1 MNVRSER
8 RVPSLGRR
16 TVAAV
21 LVAGLVML
29 AAACGSD
36 GRGSG
41 GSASGTSYGGPASSG
56 TSYGGPARGPAS
68 GNDPVSRQRYG
79 GTYAN
84 GVATGDTEEGAA
96 FARWVLDQDPRGEY
110 LTDAVV
116 RDDSHL
122 GVKVQPT
129 ISRGDLQQL
138 MESLATG
145 MARQFPGRP
154 IQVSAFYQ
162 SGDKLAEAYY
172 DPSRGRVDVQ
182 MTRG

>member
-1 MNVRSER
+1 
-8 RVPSLGRR
+8 
-16 TVAAV
+16 
-21 LVAGLVML
+21 ML

-36 GRGSG
+36 ERGYG
-41 GSASGTSYGGPASSG
+41 GSASGTSYGGPSSG
-56 TSYGGPARGPAS
+56 PAYGS
-68 GNDPVSRQRYG
+68 DPVPRQRYG

-96 FARWVLDQDPRGEY
+96 FARWVLDQDPRREY

-129 ISRGDLQQL
+129 ISRGEVQQL

>member
-1 MNVRSER
+1 MDLLSRR
-8 RVPSLGRR
+8 RVGTTGRR
-16 TVAAV
+16 LIATV
-21 LVAGLVML
+21 LVAGAVTL
-29 AAACGSD
+29 AAACGSE
-36 GRGSG
+36 G
-41 GSASGTSYGGPASSG
+41 GGYGGQSSG
-56 TSYGGPARGPAS
+56 TSYGGSSRGPAY
-68 GNDPVSRQRYG
+68 GNDPLPRQRYG
-79 GTYAN
+79 GQYAN
-84 GVATGDTEEGAA
+84 GVATGDTEQGAA
-96 FARWVLDQDPRGEY
+96 FARWVLDQDPRREY

-145 MARQFPGRP
+145 MAREFPGRP

-172 DPSRGRVDVQ
+172 DPSRGRVDVE
-182 MTRG
+182 MVRS

>member
-1 MNVRSER
+1 MDVLSKRL
-8 RVPSLGRR
+8 VLTVGRR
-16 TVAAV
+16 AAAAV
-21 LVAGLVML
+21 LVAGAVTL
-29 AAACGSD
+29 AAACGAD

-41 GSASGTSYGGPASSG
+41 GTASGTSYGGPSSG
-56 TSYGGPARGPAS
+56 PAY
-68 GNDPVSRQRYG
+68 GNDPVPRQRYG
-79 GTYAN
+79 GEYAN

-96 FARWVLDQDPRGEY
+96 FARWVLDQDPRREY

-129 ISRGDLQQL
+129 ISRGELQQL